1 MALKIR
7 LSRGGAKKR
16 PFYKIVVAEALSPRD
31 GKFIERLGSYNPMVA
46 KDHAERLVL
55 DVERAKYWISKG
67 AQPTLRVAKMLS
79 SDGLVKAPVIR
90 EQPIKSAPGKKRLE
104 REAEAAEKL
113 ASAAEAPAEEAPA
126 AEAPAEEAPAA
137 EAPAEEAPAAEAP
150 AEEAPAA
157 EAPAEEAPAA
167 EAPAEEAPAAEA
179 PAEEAPAAEAPA
191 EEAPAAEKRIKNN
204 RYTLS
209 NSNLIEIGCFV
220 GVHGIKG
227 EVKVKSYAEKPENIF
242 TYEEIFIDND
252 INPIKLKLVRKV
264 KQNLICK
271 IENIKTRN
279 DAENFRNS
287 KLFIKR
293 ESLPKLSDDEFYHR
307 DLVSFE
313 VYNTKR
319 ESFGFIVSLND
330 FGGGLLLEVNKDN
343 KMFYLPASKRFLN
356 EIKYK
361 EKEVILNLDLSFL
374 NG

>member
-137 EAPAEEAPAAEAP
+137 EAPAEEAPRRAP
-150 AEEAPAA
+150 AKLRQQKLQRKRLRQQKLRL
-157 EAPAEEAPAA
+157 A

-191 EEAPAAEKRIKNN
+191 EEAPAAEKEDK
-204 RYTLS
+204 
-209 NSNLIEIGCFV
+209 
-220 GVHGIKG
+220 K
-227 EVKVKSYAEKPENIF
+227 
-242 TYEEIFIDND
+242 
-252 INPIKLKLVRKV
+252 
-264 KQNLICK
+264 
-271 IENIKTRN
+271 
-279 DAENFRNS
+279 
-287 KLFIKR
+287 
-293 ESLPKLSDDEFYHR
+293 
-307 DLVSFE
+307 
-313 VYNTKR
+313 
-319 ESFGFIVSLND
+319 
-330 FGGGLLLEVNKDN
+330 
-343 KMFYLPASKRFLN
+343 
-356 EIKYK
+356 
-361 EKEVILNLDLSFL
+361 
-374 NG
+374 